1 MAFLANNIILLAVG
15 LVTRVTLI
23 TTVRNTRYSQPDGP
37 RLQARPRV
45 LTCWLLATNRRALA
59 RNTHGRATCCNGV
72 LAANLCTLRLRLAAI
87 LFGICTWYRVR
98 ARHVHVLDFHANE
111 LGFGTDANR
120 GRR

>member
-37 RLQARPRV
+37 RLQARPRLLATNSRV

-87 LFGICTWYRVR
+87 LFGICTWLCVMLAPR
-98 ARHVHVLDFHANE
+98 
-111 LGFGTDANR
+111 
-120 GRR
+120 